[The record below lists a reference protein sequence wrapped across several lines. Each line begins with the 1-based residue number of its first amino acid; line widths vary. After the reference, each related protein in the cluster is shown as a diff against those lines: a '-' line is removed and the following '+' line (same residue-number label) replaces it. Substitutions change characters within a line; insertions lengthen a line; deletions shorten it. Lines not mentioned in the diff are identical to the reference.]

1 MSFGLG
7 NYFSVLLFA
16 QNLISSLQN
25 LHGNRK
31 ILFKEKGAG
40 CLLEWIKMEDWF
52 NRIQKVIGKNESKS
66 SIKVE

>member
-1 MSFGLG
+1 MNFGLG